1 MKRKFKFKKKRL
13 IHFRLIPR
21 LIFFVRFVN
30 EYFNFSSYK
39 HVFLKTIVSTL
50 FAFQL
55 TNICFIFCH
64 KFQNYIQSILK
75 IWKFDIIFK
84 HFKTRQE
91 EMNFRVT
98 KKHFINLNL
107 ILFNDYILNDSLKII
122 FRIIIDNSFI
132 LSLIVE
138 LIKLI
143 E

>member
-1 MKRKFKFKKKRL
+1 
-13 IHFRLIPR
+13 
-21 LIFFVRFVN
+21 
-30 EYFNFSSYK
+30 
-39 HVFLKTIVSTL
+39 
-50 FAFQL
+50 
-55 TNICFIFCH
+55 
-64 KFQNYIQSILK
+64 
-75 IWKFDIIFK
+75 
-84 HFKTRQE
+84 
-91 EMNFRVT
+91 MNFRVT